1 MTKQVL
7 DSSLRRS
14 NIGSRPIRH
23 DGVPKVTGEACFGAD
38 ISLPGMIYAKV
49 LRSPYAHAIIKS
61 VDVTVAEASK
71 DVIAI
76 VTGSDLY
83 IEEKTN
89 SANEFQ
95 KNNILARNRV
105 LYKGHPVAA
114 IAANNLHA
122 AEEALSLIKVEYE
135 PLPFVTDV
143 NDAMSSEAPI
153 LHEALQSNLNA
164 SNIVDSE
171 IFEHGNIRTGFD
183 DADVI
188 VERQFKTKSVHQGY
202 IEPQNATAVWEQDG
216 RLTIWC
222 SSQGHFGIR
231 DNVARIRC
239 V

>member
-83 IEEKTN
+83 IEEKAN

-122 AEEALSLIKVEYE
+122 AEESLSLIKVEYE

-164 SNIVDSE
+164 
-171 IFEHGNIRTGFD
+171 
-183 DADVI
+183 
-188 VERQFKTKSVHQGY
+188 
-202 IEPQNATAVWEQDG
+202 
-216 RLTIWC
+216 
-222 SSQGHFGIR
+222 
-231 DNVARIRC
+231 
-239 V
+239 

>member
-1 MTKQVL
+1 M
-7 DSSLRRS
+7 
-14 NIGSRPIRH
+14 
-23 DGVPKVTGEACFGAD
+23 
-38 ISLPGMIYAKV
+38 
-49 LRSPYAHAIIKS
+49 
-61 VDVTVAEASK
+61 
-71 DVIAI
+71 
-76 VTGSDLY
+76 
-83 IEEKTN
+83 
-89 SANEFQ
+89 
-95 KNNILARNRV
+95 ARNRV

-153 LHEALQSNLNA
+153 LHEALQSNRNA

-231 DNVARIRC
+231 DNVAAILGLDVSNIKVIPMEIGGGFGGKITPYLEPLAALLSKKSGRPVKMVMSRNEVFESTGPAAC
-239 V
+239 LLYTSDAADE